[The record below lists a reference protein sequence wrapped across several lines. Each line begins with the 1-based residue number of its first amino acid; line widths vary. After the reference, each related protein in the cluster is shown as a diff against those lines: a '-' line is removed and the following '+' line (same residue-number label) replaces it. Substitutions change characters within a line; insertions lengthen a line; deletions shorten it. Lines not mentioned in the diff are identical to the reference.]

1 MRDII
6 LFILVIISL
15 VFMGVLFADYTRVDL
30 PKDEV
35 GIEKQ
40 VNTESSGPYKKFSQ
54 QVVPYTPLPKP
65 IFKQEEFGTD
75 VSQKISEKF
84 NDTLSSPV
92 STISPPQVGPQSVSQ
107 EVSPPPATETPVPS
121 TSTEEE
127 LPPLI
132 EEPPISIEEEPPPP
146 FFEEPIDT
154 LNNILNKLNQFIS
167 DMNSGDDDFYDP
179 QDE

>member
-6 LFILVIISL
+6 LFIFVIISL
-15 VFMGVLFADYTRVDL
+15 VFIGVLFADYTRVDL

-84 NDTLSSPV
+84 NDTSNSPV
-92 STISPPQVGPQSVSQ
+92 STTYPPQVGPQSTSQGVS
-107 EVSPPPATETPVPS
+107 
-121 TSTEEE
+121 
-127 LPPLI
+127 
-132 EEPPISIEEEPPPP
+132 
-146 FFEEPIDT
+146 
-154 LNNILNKLNQFIS
+154 
-167 DMNSGDDDFYDP
+167 
-179 QDE
+179 